1 MTRPFFKMSIVD
13 LEQMFAEKGTE
24 KDVLSDLVG
33 ELLIR
38 ETSRAQALLKK
49 VNDALAGGVV
59 ADMPKEVSVK
69 PFELMSNAMPITVA
83 EPTKALP
90 QAPSRQKPQSEVR
103 KVDVL
108 NQKRLAV
115 DEARKIL
122 GCSSQ
127 VSWSELEAKRRE
139 LVKATCPDDFEVA
152 LDIDKSKARTAASK
166 INLAFLSLTTL
177 HDK

>member
-1 MTRPFFKMSIVD
+1 
-13 LEQMFAEKGTE
+13 MFAERGSE
-24 KDVLSDLVG
+24 KDVLSDLAG

-59 ADMPKEVSVK
+59 ADTPKEVSVK
-69 PFELMSNAMPITVA
+69 PFELMSNAMPTTLA
-83 EPTKALP
+83 EPTKPAP
-90 QAPSRQKPQSEVR
+90 QAPPRQKPQSDIR
-103 KVDVL
+103 KVDL
-108 NQKRLAV
+108 LKQERLAV

-127 VSWSELEAKRRE
+127 VSWAELEAKRRG
-139 LVKATCPDDFEVA
+139 LVKASCPNDFEVA
-152 LDIDKSKARTAASK
+152 LDIDKSKARAAASK

-177 HDK
+177 VDK